1 VESLEG
7 TAMKKS
13 LLLLI
18 LTLSLTLL
26 ALDAD
31 AARRF
36 GGGGNLGR
44 QRPAPTLREAPREP
58 AATPAP
64 SRATQPNPAP
74 APGMTPT
81 PAPRPTFMQRWGGL
95 LAGLGLG
102 ALVGSLFGGHL
113 GGAFGSLFMLL
124 ILAVI
129 VFAVIRAFAGRRAPA
144 QRPAY
149 GGGPTDLRLDEP
161 DGRTGTTYDATPA
174 TPGRTGFSG
183 IGSAIPGAANDS
195 ASAVNALP
203 AGPEPTV
210 LEPDEVEPFLRVA
223 KTSFIRLQAA
233 NDAGDLDDIRDYTT
247 PEMYAEIAMQLRD
260 RGGMQKTEVVDLD
273 AQLVGTGVEDRYAY
287 ASVRFKGALREMPTG
302 ETESFDEIWNVR
314 RKLSDPRA
322 PWLIAGIQQ
331 AA

>member
-1 VESLEG
+1 
-7 TAMKKS
+7 MKKS
-13 LLLLI
+13 IAFLVM
-18 LTLSLTLL
+18 TLCMGLV

-36 GGGGNLGR
+36 GGGNNIGR
-44 QRPAPTLREAPREP
+44 QRPAPTMREAPREAP

-64 SRATQPNPAP
+64 SRSAQPAP
-74 APGMTPT
+74 APGATPL
-81 PAPRPTFMQRWGGL
+81 PPPRPSFMQRWGGV

-113 GGAFGSLFMLL
+113 GGAAGSLILL
-124 ILAVI
+124 LLLGIL
-129 VFAVIRAFAGRRAPA
+129 VFGAIRLFAGRRATA

-149 GGGPTDLRLDEP
+149 GTPGA
-161 DGRTGTTYDATPA
+161 TYDASAAAYDGSASAPRPA
-174 TPGRTGFSG
+174 FSG
-183 IGSAIPGAANDS
+183 IGSAIGGGSSAND
-195 ASAVNALP
+195 AAVNALP
-203 AGPEPTV
+203 SGPEPTV
-210 LEPDEVEPFLRVA
+210 LQPTEVEPFLRVA

-260 RGGMQKTEVVDLD
+260 RGGAQKTEVVALD
-273 AQLVGTGVEDRYAY
+273 AELVGTGVDDPYAY
-287 ASVRFKGALREMPTG
+287 ASVRFKGALREVPTG

-314 RKLSDPRA
+314 RKLSDPRS